1 MKNLLIL
8 IAVCMF
14 TLVGCAA
21 SKKADREVRETS
33 LIVLQQV
40 LTLKAEVR
48 KKIAA
53 EQQYY
58 RNTINTL
65 DSSRERFSYTNFNR
79 SLIENAMKA
88 ADDLRKDSS
97 TISMDAVSE
106 KLVSPA
112 NDIIDAF
119 DIGTQE
125 RRKHR
130 ATAEASL
137 EKLRTLEKEYTVL
150 QQSLVELSIPIK
162 SREQIEHIGQFIVD
176 AAKFYK
182 QLEKSEATKTPTD

>member
-65 DSSRERFSYTNFNR
+65 DSSRERFSYTSFNR
-79 SLIENAMKA
+79 SLIEN
-88 ADDLRKDSS
+88 
-97 TISMDAVSE
+97 E
-106 KLVSPA
+106 
-112 NDIIDAF
+112 
-119 DIGTQE
+119 
-125 RRKHR
+125 
-130 ATAEASL
+130 
-137 EKLRTLEKEYTVL
+137 
-150 QQSLVELSIPIK
+150 
-162 SREQIEHIGQFIVD
+162 
-176 AAKFYK
+176 
-182 QLEKSEATKTPTD
+182 

>member
-8 IAVCMF
+8 IAVCML
-14 TLVGCAA
+14 TQVGCAA

-65 DSSRERFSYTNFNR
+65 DSSRERFSYTSFNR

-88 ADDLRKDSS
+88 AADLRKDSS

>member
-65 DSSRERFSYTNFNR
+65 DSSRERFSYTSFNR

-88 ADDLRKDSS
+88 AADLRKDSS

>member
-88 ADDLRKDSS
+88 AADLRKDSS

>member
-1 MKNLLIL
+1 ML
-8 IAVCMF
+8 
-14 TLVGCAA
+14 TQVGCAA

-33 LIVLQQV
+33 MIVLQQV

-53 EQQYY
+53 EQRYY

-65 DSSRERFSYTNFNR
+65 DSSRERFSYTSFNR
-79 SLIENAMKA
+79 SLIENAMEA
-88 ADDLRKDSS
+88 ADDLRKNSS
-97 TISMDAVSE
+97 AISMDAVSE
-106 KLVSPA
+106 KLVSSA

-137 EKLRTLEKEYTVL
+137 KKLGALEKEYTVL